1 MAYRAVQA
9 NFSKGE
15 ISDDLLGRFDVS
27 AYSAGL
33 KRARNVII
41 MKYGGVTK
49 RPGTRIVAE
58 CHAGSP
64 DMRLLP
70 FQYSL
75 DQAYALEM
83 GQGYMRPAALGGMVL
98 HEELAITAITNAAN
112 AQVAIAYHGFS
123 VGDQVFFRGV
133 EGMTEIN
140 GRVFSVASVVD
151 AGHFTIDADSRG
163 WGAFTSAAHG
173 ITRTEPPPPDEPEP
187 TVPPVSPPPPPPPV
201 YGGGSGSGGG
211 GSGDGGKLPVIP

>member
-1 MAYRAVQA
+1 MAFRAAQL

-15 ISDDLLGRFDVS
+15 ISDELLGRFDVS
-27 AYSAGL
+27 SYSAGL

-41 MKYGGVTK
+41 LKYGGVTK

-58 CHAGSP
+58 CYAGS
-64 DMRLLP
+64 DGMRLLP

-98 HEELAITAITNAAN
+98 HEELAITAITNAVN
-112 AQVAIAYHGFS
+112 AKVTVAFHGYA
-123 VGDQVFFRGV
+123 VGDQVYFLGV

-140 GRVFSVASVVD
+140 GRVLTVESVVD
-151 AGHFTIDADSRG
+151 ENNFTVDADSSA
-163 WGAFTSAAHG
+163 WGVFTAATG
-173 ITRTEPPPPDEPEP
+173 GATRTEAPEPTAPPP
-187 TVPPVSPPPPPPPV
+187 TVPPVVPPPSPPPV
-201 YGGGSGSGGG
+201 YGGGGANIPGA
-211 GSGDGGKLPVIP
+211 KLP